1 MKGVV
6 ALLAVII
13 AIVGAYYYFQ
23 STQKSAD
30 QPPERGTATIAVQS
44 IFITGVKNDLNG
56 IFRAEK
62 ACEARTGKF
71 ASLDELVSAG
81 DLRMDQKGRQG
92 YTYTIENTDTTFT
105 VTARYSGPAQPPY
118 PSYQISSD
126 NIEIRPVK

>member
-1 MKGVV
+1 MKALFVFVVVIVV
-6 ALLAVII
+6 AC
-13 AIVGAYYYFQ
+13 GAYFYF
-23 STQKSAD
+23 SAPKPA

-44 IFITGVKNDLNG
+44 ILITGVKNDLNG

-71 ASLDELVSAG
+71 ASLDELVTAG

-92 YTYTIENTDTTFT
+92 YTYTIENTDITFT

-118 PSYQISSD
+118 TSYQISSD
-126 NIEIRPVK
+126 NMEIRAVK